1 MHAPAALGHGLVF
14 ITVPEADQMHDR
26 ILRARLPS
34 AQVPRRIFS
43 SAALAMNAERVGP
56 CA

>member
-34 AQVPRRIFS
+34 AQFPLR
-43 SAALAMNAERVGP
+43 LDER
-56 CA
+56 